1 LLFSLFAETIVN
13 EHPVT
18 IYPGPLPQK
27 RVPPRTLP
35 GSIERHRDVMR
46 KHPSS
51 DLSSSSS
58 QELKSP
64 LQELMSPSRGFILKD
79 DDFIKR
85 PISPSMASI
94 SVSPPM
100 TTPLGIKISIQTM
113 DNLMNNRNIIHNAKR
128 EQKMNMKNSKRNSQL
143 SDNDD
148 DEDKFSDD
156 SLEDTSLPPPA
167 PPPVIP
173 PPPSLSAPVTPSK
186 RHSIAWEVNLDDLC
200 ATANVGAS
208 AKVGFHRHPRV
219 ELYLRLHRSIFSLL
233 AEWSS
238 RDFCLLMKYSAAA
251 FLPLQSHVKP
261 LLEITRHID
270 RSLPP

>member
-1 LLFSLFAETIVN
+1 MLQYLLTEMNLHELNFNNGNKILIFRFSFSLISETIVN

-35 GSIERHRDVMR
+35 GSIERHRDVCR
-46 KHPSS
+46 KNPSS

-64 LQELMSPSRGFILKD
+64 VKELTSPTNQPSNGFILKN

-85 PISPSMASI
+85 PKTPTST
-94 SVSPPM
+94 SVSPISNV
-100 TTPLGIKISIQTM
+100 TPFGLKISIQTM
-113 DNLMNNRNIIHNAKR
+113 DNLMNNRNAIHKSKI
-128 EQKMNMKNSKRNSQL
+128 EQKMNSKNNKRNSQL
-143 SDNDD
+143 SDNEDD

-200 ATANVGAS
+200 SNGNANGMA
-208 AKVGFHRHPRV
+208 AKVNFTLFYIT
-219 ELYLRLHRSIFSLL
+219 LYF
-233 AEWSS
+233 
-238 RDFCLLMKYSAAA
+238 
-251 FLPLQSHVKP
+251 PLS
-261 LLEITRHID
+261 
-270 RSLPP
+270 

>member
-1 LLFSLFAETIVN
+1 LLSSHPFTETIVN

-35 GSIERHRDVMR
+35 GSIERHREVCR
-46 KHPSS
+46 LNNQSS

-64 LQELMSPSRGFILKD
+64 TQELNSPTSATNGFILQN

-85 PISPSMASI
+85 PKSPLST
-94 SVSPPM
+94 SVSP
-100 TTPLGIKISIQTM
+100 TTNVTPFGIKISIQTM
-113 DNLMNNRNIIHNAKR
+113 DNLMNNRNLIHNAKI
-128 EQKMNMKNSKRNSQL
+128 EKKMNMKNSKRNSQL
-143 SDNDD
+143 SDNEDN

-200 ATANVGAS
+200 SNGS
-208 AKVGFHRHPRV
+208 GGNNAKVS
-219 ELYLRLHRSIFSLL
+219 EKEKNL
-233 AEWSS
+233 
-238 RDFCLLMKYSAAA
+238 
-251 FLPLQSHVKP
+251 
-261 LLEITRHID
+261 
-270 RSLPP
+270 

>member
-1 LLFSLFAETIVN
+1 MNLHKFATSQWTWIFNFPLFLFSETIVN

-35 GSIERHRDVMR
+35 GSIERHRDVCR
-46 KHPSS
+46 KNPSS

-64 LQELMSPSRGFILKD
+64 IKELNSPTNQPSNGFILKN

-85 PISPSMASI
+85 PKSPTSA
-94 SVSPPM
+94 SVSPSKV
-100 TTPLGIKISIQTM
+100 TPFGLKISIQTM
-113 DNLMNNRNIIHNAKR
+113 DNLMNNRNAIHKSKI
-128 EQKMNMKNSKRNSQL
+128 EQKMNLKNNKRNSQL
-143 SDNDD
+143 SDNEDD

-200 ATANVGAS
+200 SNGNANGMA
-208 AKVGFHRHPRV
+208 AKVNFTL
-219 ELYLRLHRSIFSLL
+219 LYRSLL
-233 AEWSS
+233 FAIWS
-238 RDFCLLMKYSAAA
+238 
-251 FLPLQSHVKP
+251 LQS
-261 LLEITRHID
+261 LWGWERRNR
-270 RSLPP
+270 RSSFKVILSFHSVYWH